1 MSQESYQFIID
12 DSLGGIWGRGWGGV
26 GPRGGG
32 VRLAQYKKFGMVLGM
47 VFLPL
52 EARRSLFPDW
62 PWLCDESSPH
72 ISALHILAQILAG
85 KFKMKFLPTNS
96 LTKAFPVAQICP
108 NFGGKIQ
115 NGVPANS

>member
-62 PWLCDESSPH
+62 PCLCDESSPVTTQKG
-72 ISALHILAQILAG
+72 SAH
-85 KFKMKFLPTNS
+85 S
-96 LTKAFPVAQICP
+96 CS
-108 NFGGKIQ
+108 NFGRKIQ
-115 NGVPANS
+115 KGVPFNN